1 MKIDKLNRL
10 LADRLGRHPYGGP
23 LYKWV
28 QAHDLKHYRYIGDD
42 FVTVSKTTGLVAP
55 KPRFQEVD
63 AYPHLGRRWVFA
75 VWQHAEQKQWE
86 SEFGSRALFHRH
98 GQYFPV
104 LVMREG
110 KKPDLDIT
118 EFFIEQVRAER
129 AKSAAQVEQEMED
142 IFAREDRAA
151 WNRIYSVIDD
161 ATTAF
166 GNDPGKRS
174 GAVSFPSREFT
185 QNAEKVLWQGNQQ

>member
-10 LADRLGRHPYGGP
+10 LADRLGRHSYGGG

-28 QAHDLKHYRYIGDD
+28 QAHDLKHYRYVGDD
-42 FVTVSKTTGLVAP
+42 MVVVSKVTGLVAP
-55 KPRFQEVD
+55 KPKFQEVE

-75 VWQHAEQKQWE
+75 GWQASEKKEWE
-86 SEFGSRALFHRH
+86 SKFGSRVVFHGH

-118 EFFIEQVRAER
+118 EFFMQQVRAER
-129 AKSAAQVEQEMED
+129 SKTPVQDEQETEEML
-142 IFAREDRAA
+142 ARKDRTA
-151 WNRIYSVIDD
+151 WNQLYDIIDD

-174 GAVSFPSREFT
+174 GGVSFASKGFKE
-185 QNAEKVLWQGNQQ
+185 NVEKV

>member
-10 LADRLGRHPYGGP
+10 LADRLGRHRFGGP

-28 QAHDLKHYRYIGDD
+28 QAHELKHYRYVGDD
-42 FVTVSKTTGLVAP
+42 FVPVSKQTGLVAP
-55 KPRFQEVD
+55 KPRFVEVE

-75 VWQHAEQKQWE
+75 VWQHSEEKHWN
-86 SEFGSRALFHRH
+86 SEFGSRVLFHRH

-104 LVMREG
+104 MVMREG

-118 EFFIEQVRAER
+118 EFFVQQVRAER
-129 AKSAAQVEQEMED
+129 SKSATQFEREMEEAV
-142 IFAREDRAA
+142 AREDRAA
-151 WNRIYSVIDD
+151 WNQIYNIIDD

-174 GAVSFPSREFT
+174 GGVSFPSKEFT
-185 QNAEKVLWQGNQQ
+185 HNAEKVWQESHR